1 MEVTD
6 VMYALAERFKTL
18 RDEKKKAEQNVKDI
32 SAALE
37 DVEGRLAAVMVD
49 TETQNFTR
57 AGTMFSLTH
66 KTRASAMADR
76 KDELYAAL
84 KSEGYGDL
92 VYETVNAN
100 SLSAFVNEQITENDE
115 ALPEWLD
122 GLVNV
127 YDQTKVSV
135 RKASRK

>member
-6 VMYALAERFKTL
+6 MMYELAEQLKTL
-18 RDEKKKAEQNVKDI
+18 RDEKKETEQRVKDI
-32 SAALE
+32 NAALN
-37 DVEGRLAAVMVD
+37 DVEYRLATMMAD
-49 TETQNFTR
+49 TEMQNFIR
-57 AGTMFSLTH
+57 AGTMFSLKH
-66 KTRASAMADR
+66 KTRASAAVDR

-100 SLSAFVNEQITENDE
+100 SLSAFVNEQIAENDE
-115 ALPEWLD
+115 ALPEWLE

-127 YDQTKVSV
+127 YEQIKVSI
-135 RKASRK
+135 RKATHK

>member
-6 VMYALAERFKTL
+6 MMYELAEQLKTL
-18 RDEKKKAEQNVKDI
+18 RDEKKETEQRVKDI
-32 SAALE
+32 NAALN
-37 DVEGRLAAVMVD
+37 DVEYRLATMMAD
-49 TETQNFTR
+49 TEMQNFIR

-66 KTRASAMADR
+66 KTRASAAVDR

-100 SLSAFVNEQITENDE
+100 SLSAFVNEQIAENDE
-115 ALPEWLD
+115 ALPEWLE

-127 YDQTKVSV
+127 YEQIKVSI
-135 RKASRK
+135 RKATHK

>member
-6 VMYALAERFKTL
+6 MMYELAEQLKTL
-18 RDEKKKAEQNVKDI
+18 RDEKKETEQRVKDI
-32 SAALE
+32 NAALN
-37 DVEGRLAAVMVD
+37 DVEYRLATMMAD
-49 TETQNFTR
+49 TEMQNFIR

-66 KTRASAMADR
+66 KTRASAAVDR
-76 KDELYAAL
+76 KDEMYAAL

-100 SLSAFVNEQITENDE
+100 SLSAFVNEQIAENDE
-115 ALPEWLD
+115 ALPEWLE

-127 YDQTKVSV
+127 YEQIKVSI
-135 RKASRK
+135 RKATHK

>member
-1 MEVTD
+1 M
-6 VMYALAERFKTL
+6 MYELAEQLKTL
-18 RDEKKKAEQNVKDI
+18 RDEKKETEQRVKDI
-32 SAALE
+32 NAALN
-37 DVEGRLAAVMVD
+37 DVEYRLATMMAD
-49 TETQNFTR
+49 TEMQNFIR

-66 KTRASAMADR
+66 KTRASAAVDR

-100 SLSAFVNEQITENDE
+100 SLSAFVNEQIAENDE
-115 ALPEWLD
+115 ALPEWLE

-127 YDQTKVSV
+127 YEQIKVSI
-135 RKASRK
+135 RKATHK

>member
-6 VMYALAERFKTL
+6 IMYDLAERLKSL
-18 RDEKKKAEQNVKDI
+18 RDEKKETEQRVKDLT
-32 SAALE
+32 AAID
-37 DVEGRLAAVMVD
+37 DVERQLVSIMTD

-57 AGTMFSLTH
+57 AGTMFSLTT
-66 KTRASAMADR
+66 KTRASAAVDR

-100 SLSAFVNEQITENDE
+100 SLSAFVNEQITENNE
-115 ALPEWLD
+115 TLPEWLD

-127 YDQTKVSV
+127 YEQTKVSV
-135 RKASRK
+135 RKSTHK

>member
-6 VMYALAERFKTL
+6 MMYELAERLKTL
-18 RDEKKKAEQNVKDI
+18 REEKKEAEQRAKDI
-32 SAALE
+32 TAAADE
-37 DVEGRLAAVMVD
+37 VEQELVSIMAD

-66 KTRASAMADR
+66 KTRASAAADR

-84 KSEGYGDL
+84 KAGGYGDL

-100 SLSAFVNEQITENDE
+100 SLSAFVGEQIAENGE

-122 GLVNV
+122 GLIHV
-127 YDQTKVSV
+127 YEQTKVSV
-135 RKASRK
+135 RKAARK

>member
-6 VMYALAERFKTL
+6 MMYELAEQLKTL
-18 RDEKKKAEQNVKDI
+18 RDEKKETEQRVKDI
-32 SAALE
+32 NAALN
-37 DVEGRLAAVMVD
+37 DVEYRLATMMAD
-49 TETQNFTR
+49 TEMQNFIR

-66 KTRASAMADR
+66 KTRASAAVDR
-76 KDELYAAL
+76 KDEVYAAL

-100 SLSAFVNEQITENDE
+100 SLSAFVNEQIAENDE
-115 ALPEWLD
+115 ALPEWLE

-127 YDQTKVSV
+127 YEQIKVSI
-135 RKASRK
+135 RKATHK

>member
-6 VMYALAERFKTL
+6 MMYELAEQLKTL
-18 RDEKKKAEQNVKDI
+18 RDEKKETEQRVKDI
-32 SAALE
+32 NAALN
-37 DVEGRLAAVMVD
+37 DVEYRLATMMAD
-49 TETQNFTR
+49 TEMQNFIR

-66 KTRASAMADR
+66 KTRASAAVDR

-100 SLSAFVNEQITENDE
+100 SLSAFVNEQLAENDE
-115 ALPEWLD
+115 ALPEWLE

-127 YDQTKVSV
+127 YEQIKVSI
-135 RKASRK
+135 RKATHK

>member
-6 VMYALAERFKTL
+6 MMYELAEQLKTL
-18 RDEKKKAEQNVKDI
+18 RDEKKETEQRVKDI
-32 SAALE
+32 DAALN
-37 DVEGRLAAVMVD
+37 DVEYRLATMMAD
-49 TETQNFTR
+49 TEMQNFIR

-66 KTRASAMADR
+66 KTRASAAVDR

-100 SLSAFVNEQITENDE
+100 SLSAFVNEQIAENDE
-115 ALPEWLD
+115 ALPEWLE

-127 YDQTKVSV
+127 YEQIKVSI
-135 RKASRK
+135 RKATHK